1 MPSLA
6 EPSPFLYSVSTVA
19 GVVSLCGP
27 SSATSELPPLPLPM
41 TKYAPTAIAATTA
54 TAPMMRAV
62 FFLPPPGAGG
72 CGAP

>member
-1 MPSLA
+1 M
-6 EPSPFLYSVSTVA
+6 TVA

-27 SSATSELPPLPLPM
+27 SSATEPLPLLLPPR
-41 TKYAPTAIAATTA
+41 TRYATTAIAATTA
-54 TAPMMRAV
+54 TEPMTSAV